1 MEQFLG
7 YLLPGVMRGCVY
19 TIIALG
25 FIVIYRTTGVLNFA
39 QGELFLLGAYGV
51 YFAIAQA
58 GLPIYIGIPL
68 VFIVLGLLGTAI
80 ERVALRPLVGQP
92 ILGIILM
99 TLGLSVF
106 IRGMVVLIWS
116 DIILPVPTIF
126 GSGGVSF
133 LGVTLPSQYL
143 WFAGISICI
152 SVVLFSFFGRSSIG
166 LQMTAVADRIQLAQT
181 CGVSVNRVTAA
192 AWVIACI
199 ITGAGGYML
208 CTITGVYPLMG
219 ELGLRSLAVVLAG
232 GMESIG
238 GAMIMGP
245 VVGAIEFVLSGYL
258 DPYVG
263 GGLRDVVAFAVL
275 IVFLVFRPQGLF
287 GWKIIERV

>member
-1 MEQFLG
+1 MEQFIG
-7 YLLPGVMRGCVY
+7 YLLPGLMRGCVY
-19 TIIALG
+19 TVIALG
-25 FIVIYRTTGVLNFA
+25 FIVIYRTTSVLNLA

-51 YFAIAQA
+51 YFAVAQA
-58 GLPIYIGIPL
+58 GFPVYVGIPL
-68 VFIVLGLLGTAI
+68 VFIMLGLLGGFI
-80 ERVALRPLVGQP
+80 ERVTLRPLVGQP
-92 ILGIILM
+92 ILAIILM

-106 IRGMVVLIWS
+106 FRGMVVLLWS
-116 DIILPVPTIF
+116 DVILPVPTIF
-126 GSGGVSF
+126 GSGGVDV
-133 LGVTLPSQYL
+133 LGVTLPKQYI
-143 WFAGISICI
+143 WFAAISISI
-152 SVVLFSFFGRSSIG
+152 SIILYLFFTRSNIG
-166 LQMTAVADRIQLAQT
+166 LQMTAVADNTQLAQS
-181 CGVSVNRVTAA
+181 CGTSVNRVTAA
-192 AWVIACI
+192 AWIIACM

-232 GMESIG
+232 GMESIV

>member
-1 MEQFLG
+1 MEQFLS
-7 YLLPGVMRGCVY
+7 YLLPGLMRGSVY
-19 TIIALG
+19 TVIALG
-25 FIVIYRTTGVLNFA
+25 FIVIYRTTSVLNFA

-58 GLPIYIGIPL
+58 GLPAYFGIPL
-68 VFIVLGLLGTAI
+68 AFIILGVLGGLI
-80 ERVALRPLVGQP
+80 ERLTLRPLIGQP
-92 ILGIILM
+92 VLGIILM

-106 IRGMVVLIWS
+106 FRGVVVLIWS
-116 DIILPVPTIF
+116 DITIPVPTIF
-126 GSGGVSF
+126 ASGGVKF
-133 LGVTLPSQYL
+133 LGVILPTQYI
-143 WFAGISICI
+143 WFAAISICI
-152 SVVLFSFFGRSSIG
+152 SAILYLFFTRFSTG
-166 LQMTAVADRIQLAQT
+166 LQMTAVADNTQLAQS

-219 ELGLRSLAVVLAG
+219 ELGLRSLSVVLAG
-232 GMESIG
+232 GMESIA

>member
-7 YLLPGVMRGCVY
+7 YLLPGLMRGCVY
-19 TIIALG
+19 TVIALG
-25 FIVIYRTTGVLNFA
+25 FIVIYRTTSVLNLA

-51 YFAIAQA
+51 YFAVAQT
-58 GLPIYIGIPL
+58 GLPIYLGIPL
-68 VFIVLGLLGTAI
+68 VFIFLGLLGVVI
-80 ERVALRPLVGQP
+80 ERFSLRPLVGQP
-92 ILGIILM
+92 LLAIILM

-106 IRGMVVLIWS
+106 LKGIIVLVWS
-116 DIILPVPTIF
+116 DIILPVPSVFT
-126 GSGGVSF
+126 SGGVE
-133 LGVTLPSQYL
+133 
-143 WFAGISICI
+143 FAGVMLPIQYIWFTAVSLCI
-152 SVVLFSFFGRSSIG
+152 SFVLYVFFTRSSIG
-166 LQMTAVADRIQLAQT
+166 LQMTAVADHTQLAQS

-192 AWVIACI
+192 AWIIACI

-245 VVGAIEFVLSGYL
+245 VIGAVEFVLSGYL

-263 GGLRDVVAFAVL
+263 GGLRDVIAFAVL

>member
-1 MEQFLG
+1 MEQFLS
-7 YLLPGVMRGCVY
+7 YLLPGLMRGCVY

-25 FIVIYRTTGVLNFA
+25 FVTIYRTTSVLNFA

-51 YFAIAQA
+51 YFAVAQV
-58 GLPIYIGIPL
+58 GLPVYLGIPIA
-68 VFIVLGLLGTAI
+68 FIVLGLLGGVI
-80 ERVALRPLVGQP
+80 ERVTLRPLVGQP
-92 ILGIILM
+92 ILAIILM

-106 IRGMVVLIWS
+106 FRGVVVLIWS
-116 DIILPVPTIF
+116 DVILPLPTIF
-126 GSGGVSF
+126 GSGAARF
-133 LGVTLPSQYL
+133 LGVTLPIQYL
-143 WFAGISICI
+143 WFAATSICI
-152 SVVLFSFFGRSSIG
+152 SVVLYLFFARSSIG
-166 LQMTAVADRIQLAQT
+166 LQMTAVADNTQLAQS
-181 CGVSVNRVTAA
+181 CGASVNRVTAA
-192 AWVIACI
+192 SWIIACV

-219 ELGLRSLAVVLAG
+219 ELGLRSIAVVLAG
-232 GMESIG
+232 GMESIV
-238 GAMIMGP
+238 GAMVMGP